1 MNLNLLS
8 SIYLKKRPPHCE
20 GGDNKRISNKQTN
33 DTKKVGVFSEG
44 NIRNPVYGSLVT
56 LFSQPLNIV

>member
-1 MNLNLLS
+1 MRGVKT
-8 SIYLKKRPPHCE
+8 IE
-20 GGDNKRISNKQTN
+20 TI
-33 DTKKVGVFSEG
+33 KKVGVFSEG

>member
-1 MNLNLLS
+1 MRGVKT
-8 SIYLKKRPPHCE
+8 IE
-20 GGDNKRISNKQTN
+20 TII
-33 DTKKVGVFSEG
+33 KKVGVFCEG

>member
-1 MNLNLLS
+1 MVFGLNNWKMVQNIDFLLLLE
-8 SIYLKKRPPHCE
+8 I
-20 GGDNKRISNKQTN
+20 
-33 DTKKVGVFSEG
+33 KKVGVFSEG

>member
-1 MNLNLLS
+1 MRGGNNMNN
-8 SIYLKKRPPHCE
+8 E
-20 GGDNKRISNKQTN
+20 Q
-33 DTKKVGVFSEG
+33 KKVGVFSEG